1 MKATLF
7 KNIFFLLSI
16 SVHMTLNAS
25 AFTPHINRST
35 TRLSPFSYVI
45 MMVRP
50 DSSQE
55 IQEALRKSKEF
66 GIDSKEARVAWD
78 IVEEIDASDN
88 IRYVGYIILST

>member
-1 MKATLF
+1 
-7 KNIFFLLSI
+7 
-16 SVHMTLNAS
+16 MTLNAS
-25 AFTPHINRST
+25 AFTPHMNRST
-35 TRLSPFSYVI
+35 TKLLSSFPYVV

-66 GIDSKEARVAWD
+66 GNDSKEARVAWD

-88 IRYVGYIILST
+88 IRYGVG